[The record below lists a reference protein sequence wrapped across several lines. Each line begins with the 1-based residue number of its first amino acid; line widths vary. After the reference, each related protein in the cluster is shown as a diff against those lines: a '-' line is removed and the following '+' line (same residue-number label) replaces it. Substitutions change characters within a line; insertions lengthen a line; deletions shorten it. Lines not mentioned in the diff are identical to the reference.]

1 MAENDVGSLL
11 VYDKKRVGADGKVPT
26 SVEACVGIITER
38 GEQPS
43 NYNRLGQHH
52 HQLQQRHLNNGL
64 CTIC

>member
-38 GEQPS
+38 GTPIS
-43 NYNRLGQHH
+43 NHTRLK
-52 HQLQQRHLNNGL
+52 QL
-64 CTIC
+64 